1 MRRRT
6 PLIARMTTAERLWFA
21 GSILVVAIF
30 PGFSL
35 RVLAQIPALLILIP
49 IQLIGLAGAIM
60 AVARAARR
68 GRAA

>member
-1 MRRRT
+1 
-6 PLIARMTTAERLWFA
+6 MTTAERLWFA
-21 GSILVVAIF
+21 GSILVVVII

-35 RVLAQIPALLILIP
+35 WLPAHIPALLILIP
-49 IQLIGLAGAIM
+49 IQLIGLAGAVV